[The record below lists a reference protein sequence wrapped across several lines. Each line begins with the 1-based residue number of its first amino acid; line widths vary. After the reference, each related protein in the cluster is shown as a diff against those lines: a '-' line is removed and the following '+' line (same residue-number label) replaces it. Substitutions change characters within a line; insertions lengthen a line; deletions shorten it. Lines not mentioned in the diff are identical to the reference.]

1 MGSKLE
7 NILILGIGGVGMH
20 LARRL
25 VHEGASVTVIETD
38 PKLVQEAAETMD
50 ARVLKGNSMSL
61 SSWRAAEAESIEPD
75 ASEDASEY
83 DIEPPGLG
91 PRLGCLRLASWLTA
105 PTSACAATGPT
116 PRGTRSFP

>member
-7 NILILGIGGVGMH
+7 NILILGIGDVGMH

-50 ARVLKGNSMSL
+50 ARAVSYTHLTL
-61 SSWRAAEAESIEPD
+61 PTTSWV
-75 ASEDASEY
+75 
-83 DIEPPGLG
+83 
-91 PRLGCLRLASWLTA
+91 
-105 PTSACAATGPT
+105 
-116 PRGTRSFP
+116 

>member
-1 MGSKLE
+1 
-7 NILILGIGGVGMH
+7 MH

-61 SSWRAAEAESIEPD
+61 SSWRAAEAESME
-75 ASEDASEY
+75 SVSY
-83 DIEPPGLG
+83 TH
-91 PRLGCLRLASWLTA
+91 LTL
-105 PTSACAATGPT
+105 PTK
-116 PRGTRSFP
+116 RIV

>member
-7 NILILGIGGVGMH
+7 NILILGIGDVGMH

-50 ARVLKGNSMSL
+50 ARV
-61 SSWRAAEAESIEPD
+61 
-75 ASEDASEY
+75 
-83 DIEPPGLG
+83 
-91 PRLGCLRLASWLTA
+91 
-105 PTSACAATGPT
+105 
-116 PRGTRSFP
+116 

>member
-50 ARVLKGNSMSL
+50 ARVLTVS
-61 SSWRAAEAESIEPD
+61 
-75 ASEDASEY
+75 Y
-83 DIEPPGLG
+83 TH
-91 PRLGCLRLASWLTA
+91 LTL
-105 PTSACAATGPT
+105 PTILLV
-116 PRGTRSFP
+116 